1 MYKIDR
7 RGGVQKSYTRTD
19 PIIFNM
25 YKYEM
30 SKNKNNERK
39 NATQKTIKSHKRK
52 PLKIVEDD
60 MSREW
65 YGALNI

>member
-1 MYKIDR
+1 
-7 RGGVQKSYTRTD
+7 
-19 PIIFNM
+19 
-25 YKYEM
+25 M

>member
-7 RGGVQKSYTRTD
+7 RDGGGVQKSYTRTD

-39 NATQKTIKSHKRK
+39 NATQKKQLNHI
-52 PLKIVEDD
+52 
-60 MSREW
+60 RE
-65 YGALNI
+65 NH

>member
-1 MYKIDR
+1 
-7 RGGVQKSYTRTD
+7 
-19 PIIFNM
+19 
-25 YKYEM
+25 M

-39 NATQKTIKSHKRK
+39 NATQKKTIKSHKRK

>member
-1 MYKIDR
+1 MKCRKIKTMKEKMR
-7 RGGVQKSYTRTD
+7 PK
-19 PIIFNM
+19 
-25 YKYEM
+25 
-30 SKNKNNERK
+30 
-39 NATQKTIKSHKRK
+39 KTIKSYKRK